1 MFKKL
6 NIEIIGIK
14 ARHHFQYENLG
25 INNNVL
31 DIGGCSINLLSGY
44 KDFPSHLDGVDFVV
58 GPASTALIE
67 AGLLG
72 KDYYVYQ
79 HTFFQKISTSMVDA
93 LFDVVNA
100 SFSIEQLEKNI
111 ISRCPYK
118 SGKSVRDIIDL
129 SGVNTKDDLY
139 SKFEANI
146 SAVL

>member
-1 MFKKL
+1 M
-6 NIEIIGIK
+6 
-14 ARHHFQYENLG
+14 
-25 INNNVL
+25 
-31 DIGGCSINLLSGY
+31 SS
-44 KDFPSHLDGVDFVV
+44 
-58 GPASTALIE
+58 
-67 AGLLG
+67 
-72 KDYYVYQ
+72 
-79 HTFFQKISTSMVDA
+79 SMVDA